1 MKKKLL
7 ILAIVAVAVMAP
19 AFATTSISATGGTE
33 SLNISFVKNAVNLIV
48 GIFAGGFCLLKAALD
63 IFHAVRNSSEDQNG
77 LKKAIG
83 GFVLNAAIL
92 GGFMFVINYVFGKM
106 AGTTTG
112 SAGAG
117 GSSGSTPAG
126 ATGASGDFYKALS
139 GALVPFA
146 L

>member
-7 ILAIVAVAVMAP
+7 VLAIVAVAIMAP
-19 AFATTSISATGGTE
+19 VFASTTVKAGNE
-33 SLNISFVKNAVNLIV
+33 ELDLSFVQNAVNLIV
-48 GIFAGGFCLLKAALD
+48 GIFAGGYCLLKASLD

-92 GGFMFVINYVFGKM
+92 GGFMFVINYVCAKV
-106 AGTTTG
+106 AGN
-112 SAGAG
+112 AG
-117 GSSGSTPAG
+117 GDEVSIGDDKSNASTAFFG
-126 ATGASGDFYKALS
+126 TLS
-139 GALVPFA
+139 GAVVA

>member
-7 ILAIVAVAVMAP
+7 VLAIVAVAIMAP
-19 AFATTSISATGGTE
+19 AFAQATVTGSTYA
-33 SLNISFVKNAVNLIV
+33 LDLSFVQNAVNLIV
-48 GIFAGGFCLLKAALD
+48 GIFAGGYCLLKASLD

-92 GGFMFVINYVFGKM
+92 GGFMFVINYVFGKIGEN
-106 AGTTTG
+106 ASLGEQG
-112 SAGAG
+112 EGK
-117 GSSGSTPAG
+117 
-126 ATGASGDFYKALS
+126 ATGASGDFFNALS
-139 GALVPFA
+139 GAVVA

>member
-7 ILAIVAVAVMAP
+7 VLAIVAVAIMAP
-19 AFATTSISATGGTE
+19 AFAQATVTGSE
-33 SLNISFVKNAVNLIV
+33 YSLDLSFVQNAVNLIV
-48 GIFAGGFCLLKAALD
+48 GIFAGGYCLLKAALD

-92 GGFMFVINYVFGKM
+92 GGFMFVINYVFGKIGEN
-106 AGTTTG
+106 ASLEEQGEG
-112 SAGAG
+112 K
-117 GSSGSTPAG
+117 
-126 ATGASGDFYKALS
+126 ATGASGDFFNALS
-139 GALVPFA
+139 GAVVA

>member
-1 MKKKLL
+1 MKKKVL

-19 AFATTSISATGGTE
+19 VFATESVKNGTTST
-33 SLNISFVKNAVNLIV
+33 LNLAFVKNAVNLIV

-92 GGFMFVINYVFGKM
+92 GGFMFVINYVFGAMGGVAKD
-106 AGTTTG
+106 ADISKA
-112 SAGAG
+112 SATDG
-117 GSSGSTPAG
+117 
-126 ATGASGDFYKALS
+126 FYGALS
-139 GALVPFA
+139 GALVPFEF
-146 L
+146 

>member
-1 MKKKLL
+1 MKKKVL

-19 AFATTSISATGGTE
+19 VFATESVKNGTA
-33 SLNISFVKNAVNLIV
+33 STLNLAFVKNAVNLIV

-83 GFVLNAAIL
+83 NFVLNAAIL
-92 GGFMFVINYVFGKM
+92 GGFMFVINYVFGGMSELKD
-106 AGTTTG
+106 
-112 SAGAG
+112 GADITDLTAQQVFFG
-117 GSSGSTPAG
+117 
-126 ATGASGDFYKALS
+126 ALS
-139 GALVPFA
+139 GALVPA

>member
-7 ILAIVAVAVMAP
+7 VLAIVAVAIMAP
-19 AFATTSISATGGTE
+19 AFAQATVTGSE
-33 SLNISFVKNAVNLIV
+33 YALDLSFVQNAVNLIV
-48 GIFAGGFCLLKAALD
+48 GIFAGGYCLLKASLD

-92 GGFMFVINYVFGKM
+92 GGFMFVINYVFGKIGEN
-106 AGTTTG
+106 ASLEEQGEG
-112 SAGAG
+112 K
-117 GSSGSTPAG
+117 
-126 ATGASGDFYKALS
+126 ATGASGDFFNALS
-139 GALVPFA
+139 GAVVA

>member
-7 ILAIVAVAVMAP
+7 VLAIVAVAIMAP
-19 AFATTSISATGGTE
+19 AFAQATATGSKY
-33 SLNISFVKNAVNLIV
+33 SLDLSFVQNAVNLIV
-48 GIFAGGFCLLKAALD
+48 GIFAGGYCLLKASLD

-92 GGFMFVINYVFGKM
+92 GGFMFVINYVFGKI
-106 AGTTTG
+106 GEN
-112 SAGAG
+112 
-117 GSSGSTPAG
+117 STLG
-126 ATGASGDFYKALS
+126 EKGEGKATGASGDFFNALS
-139 GALVPFA
+139 GAVVA

>member
-7 ILAIVAVAVMAP
+7 VLAIVAVAIMAP
-19 AFATTSISATGGTE
+19 AFAQATVTGSTYA
-33 SLNISFVKNAVNLIV
+33 LDLSFVQNAVNLIV
-48 GIFAGGFCLLKAALD
+48 GIFAGGYCLLKASLD

-92 GGFMFVINYVFGKM
+92 GGFMFVINYVFGKI
-106 AGTTTG
+106 GENG
-112 SAGAG
+112 SLGEQG
-117 GSSGSTPAG
+117 EGK
-126 ATGASGDFYKALS
+126 ATGASGDFFNALS
-139 GALVPFA
+139 GAVVA

>member
-1 MKKKLL
+1 MKKKVL

-19 AFATTSISATGGTE
+19 VFATTSVKNGTAAT
-33 SLNISFVKNAVNLIV
+33 LNLAFVKNAVNLIV

-92 GGFMFVINYVFGKM
+92 GGFMFVINYVFGAM
-106 AGTTTG
+106 
-112 SAGAG
+112 G
-117 GSSGSTPAG
+117 GVAKDADISKAE
-126 ATGASGDFYKALS
+126 ATEGFYGALS
-139 GALVPFA
+139 GALVPFEF
-146 L
+146 

>member
-7 ILAIVAVAVMAP
+7 VLAIVAVAIMAP
-19 AFATTSISATGGTE
+19 AFAQATVTGSE
-33 SLNISFVKNAVNLIV
+33 YALDLSFVQNAVNLIV
-48 GIFAGGFCLLKAALD
+48 GIFAGGYCLLKASLD

-92 GGFMFVINYVFGKM
+92 GGFMFVINYVFGKIGEN
-106 AGTTTG
+106 ASLEEKGEG
-112 SAGAG
+112 K
-117 GSSGSTPAG
+117 
-126 ATGASGDFYKALS
+126 ATGASGDFFNALS
-139 GALVPFA
+139 GAVVA

>member
-1 MKKKLL
+1 MKKKIL

-19 AFATTSISATGGTE
+19 VFATESVKNGTA
-33 SLNISFVKNAVNLIV
+33 STLNLAFVKNAVNLIV

-92 GGFMFVINYVFGKM
+92 GGFMFVINYVFGAMGGVAKD
-106 AGTTTG
+106 ADISKA
-112 SAGAG
+112 SATDG
-117 GSSGSTPAG
+117 
-126 ATGASGDFYKALS
+126 FYGALS
-139 GALVPFA
+139 GALVPFEF
-146 L
+146 

>member
-7 ILAIVAVAVMAP
+7 VLAIVAVAIMAP
-19 AFATTSISATGGTE
+19 AFAQATVTGSTYA
-33 SLNISFVKNAVNLIV
+33 LDLSFVQNAVNLIV
-48 GIFAGGFCLLKAALD
+48 GIFAGGYCLLKASLD

-92 GGFMFVINYVFGKM
+92 GGFMFVINYVFGKI
-106 AGTTTG
+106 GEN
-112 SAGAG
+112 
-117 GSSGSTPAG
+117 SSLGEQG
-126 ATGASGDFYKALS
+126 EGKATGASGDFFNALS
-139 GALVPFA
+139 GAVVA

>member
-1 MKKKLL
+1 MKKKAL

-19 AFATTSISATGGTE
+19 VFATTSVKNGTAAT
-33 SLNISFVKNAVNLIV
+33 LNLAFVKNAVNLIV

-92 GGFMFVINYVFGKM
+92 GGFMFVINYVFGAM
-106 AGTTTG
+106 
-112 SAGAG
+112 G
-117 GSSGSTPAG
+117 GVAKDADISKAE
-126 ATGASGDFYKALS
+126 ATDGFYGALS
-139 GALVPFA
+139 GALVSIG

>member
-33 SLNISFVKNAVNLIV
+33 SLNISFIKNAVNLIV
-48 GIFAGGFCLLKAALD
+48 GIFAGGFCLLKASLD

-92 GGFMFVINYVFGKM
+92 GGFMFVINYVFGAM
-106 AGTTTG
+106 
-112 SAGAG
+112 G
-117 GSSGSTPAG
+117 GIANDADINT
-126 ATGASGDFYKALS
+126 ATATEGFYGALS
-139 GALVPFA
+139 GALVSIGF
-146 L
+146 

>member
-1 MKKKLL
+1 MKKKVL

-19 AFATTSISATGGTE
+19 VFATESVKNGTA
-33 SLNISFVKNAVNLIV
+33 STLNLSFVKNAVNLIV

-92 GGFMFVINYVFGKM
+92 GGFMFVINYVFGAMGGVAKDGDISK
-106 AGTTTG
+106 A
-112 SAGAG
+112 SATDG
-117 GSSGSTPAG
+117 
-126 ATGASGDFYKALS
+126 FYGALS
-139 GALVPFA
+139 GALVPFEF
-146 L
+146 